1 MSSDYFGFPMTVIRT
16 HSLHMIL
23 QAVYVLSE
31 RRATAVVEYFCAF
44 NVSQDDSFNSKNAS
58 VIGLLDI
65 YGFEVFQNNR

>member
-1 MSSDYFGFPMTVIRT
+1 MTQDMTTPVFQRELLERIHT
-16 HSLHMIL
+16 IWCYSLCMFSL
-23 QAVYVLSE
+23 N
-31 RRATAVVEYFCAF
+31 VEYFCAL